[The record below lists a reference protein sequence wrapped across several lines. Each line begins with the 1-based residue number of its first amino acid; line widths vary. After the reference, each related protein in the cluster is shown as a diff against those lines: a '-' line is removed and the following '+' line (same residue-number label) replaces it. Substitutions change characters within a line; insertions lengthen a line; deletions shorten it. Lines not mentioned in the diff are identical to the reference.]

1 MSTDAEW
8 MAAQERN
15 YNRGT
20 FAGMTRRWRFK
31 PDPKPAPVIPV
42 DRQLEIAMRVADKAR
57 EGGEKEVA

>member
-1 MSTDAEW
+1 MNDEQW
-8 MAAQERN
+8 MTAQERD

-20 FAGMTRRWRFK
+20 FAGMSKRWRFK

-57 EGGEKEVA
+57 EGGMESAA